1 MSIERFFII
10 ANRDKDKGQ
19 AFSYEIRD
27 FLEGK
32 GKKCHIVYSDEE
44 RAALH
49 SQLRGST
56 DCLLILGGDGTV
68 LEGAQLAAGT
78 GTPIL
83 GINIGNVGYL
93 AEVEVQNW
101 QQALLRV
108 LGGGYEI
115 ESRMMLDGYITDAN
129 RHQYPGASGT
139 ALNDIVVTRNRGLQ
153 VVEFNVVVD
162 GQFLNRFNA
171 DGIIPR
177 PG

>member
-56 DCLLILGGDGTV
+56 D
-68 LEGAQLAAGT
+68 
-78 GTPIL
+78 
-83 GINIGNVGYL
+83 
-93 AEVEVQNW
+93 
-101 QQALLRV
+101 
-108 LGGGYEI
+108 
-115 ESRMMLDGYITDAN
+115 
-129 RHQYPGASGT
+129 
-139 ALNDIVVTRNRGLQ
+139 
-153 VVEFNVVVD
+153 
-162 GQFLNRFNA
+162 
-171 DGIIPR
+171 
-177 PG
+177 